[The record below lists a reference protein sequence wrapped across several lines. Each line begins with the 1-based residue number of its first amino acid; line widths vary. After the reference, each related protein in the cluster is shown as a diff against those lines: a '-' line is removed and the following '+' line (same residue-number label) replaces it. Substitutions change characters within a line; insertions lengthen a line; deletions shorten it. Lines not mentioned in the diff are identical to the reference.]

1 MLIKSVI
8 QAIPTYSMSC
18 FKLPKGLIQE
28 IETLIRKFWWGYGGD
43 NRKIHWVRWE
53 RLCEVKE
60 VRGMGFKEI
69 EKSNDP
75 ILAKQVWRMMN
86 NRDSLCYRVCKARF
100 FPNGSILDAKESSL
114 GSYAWKSILSAWDII
129 KKGAVWCIGDGQSVC
144 IREDKWLLDEVY
156 RKVSLP
162 ISSIPPD
169 AKVSG
174 LIDANIG
181 SWRTDNALKCI
192 LVICLCGRYL
202 LITMLNLYN

>member
-1 MLIKSVI
+1 
-8 QAIPTYSMSC
+8 MSC

-60 VRGMGFKEI
+60 VGGMGFKEI

-86 NRDSLCYRVCKARF
+86 NHDSLCYRVCKARF

-114 GSYAWKSILSAWDII
+114 GSYAWKSILSA
-129 KKGAVWCIGDGQSVC
+129 
-144 IREDKWLLDEVY
+144 
-156 RKVSLP
+156 
-162 ISSIPPD
+162 
-169 AKVSG
+169 
-174 LIDANIG
+174 
-181 SWRTDNALKCI
+181 
-192 LVICLCGRYL
+192 
-202 LITMLNLYN
+202 